1 MRLLVTGAGGL
12 VGSNLA
18 SAAAQK
24 SWSVLGT
31 WWGAPVSVPGVRTAP
46 LDVSDRRACTALA
59 EELEPDVVLH
69 AVAQSAL
76 GGLEREPH
84 LAELD
89 LLATGNTL
97 AAARTVGARYVLASS
112 DLVFSGLLPS
122 GECWREEDP
131 TEPPTAL
138 GRSLLACER
147 LVQRSG
153 GAGWLITRPAEPYGI
168 NLSIPTANP
177 GARARHIWERSGP
190 ALRWVARLRAGHAL
204 AAPPDI
210 RRTPTN
216 ARDYSQRVCDLLVR
230 ECEGTYNTAG
240 PMILGRLAHLRLLA
254 RAFACDMRLVREG
267 PPEPFLPAN
276 TALCDR
282 RANLALGRPA
292 VDPFTGYRLMRRQLE
307 GLLEPL
313 EGVGEPDP
321 PRPQEDSR
329 ESAPALPR
337 MGG

>member
-12 VGSNLA
+12 IGSNLA

-46 LDVSDRRACTALA
+46 LDVRDRRACTALA

-76 GGLEREPH
+76 GCLEREPH

-89 LLATGNTL
+89 LLATENTL
-97 AAARTVGARYVLASS
+97 AAARAVGARYVLVSS
-112 DLVFSGLLPS
+112 DLVFSGQRPS
-122 GECWREEDP
+122 GEVWGEEDP
-131 TEPPTAL
+131 TEPLTAL

-147 LVQRSG
+147 LVRRSG
-153 GAGWLITRPAEPYGI
+153 TGWLITRPADPYGI

-177 GARARHIWERSGP
+177 EGRARHIWERSGP
-190 ALRWVARLRAGHAL
+190 ALRWVARLRAGHTL
-204 AAPPDI
+204 AVPPGI
-210 RRTPTN
+210 RRSPTN

-230 ECEGTYNTAG
+230 ECEGIYNTAG
-240 PMILGRLAHLRLLA
+240 PTILGRLAHLRMLA
-254 RAFACDMRLVREG
+254 RVFACDMGLVREG
-267 PPEPFLPAN
+267 SPEPFLPAN
-276 TALCDR
+276 TALCHH

-292 VDPFTGYRLMRRQLE
+292 VDPFTGHRLMRRQLE
-307 GLLEPL
+307 GLLAPL
-313 EGVGEPDP
+313 EGVGEPDSP
-321 PRPQEDSR
+321 QPQEDRR
-329 ESAPALPR
+329 EPVAHRAH
-337 MGG
+337 

>member
-12 VGSNLA
+12 IGSNLA
-18 SAAAQK
+18 AAAAQRG
-24 SWSVLGT
+24 WSVLGT
-31 WWGAPVSVPGVRTAP
+31 WRSMPVSVPCARTAP
-46 LDVSDRRACTALA
+46 LDVGDRRACTALA

-76 GGLEREPH
+76 GRLEREPR

-97 AAARTVGARYVLASS
+97 AAARAVGARYVLVSS

-153 GAGWLITRPAEPYGI
+153 GAGWLITRPADPYGI

-177 GARARHIWERSGP
+177 EWRARHVWERSGP
-190 ALRWVARLRAGHAL
+190 SLRWVARLRAGHTL
-204 AAPPDI
+204 AVPPGI
-210 RRTPTN
+210 RRSPTN

-230 ECEGTYNTAG
+230 ECEGIYNTAG
-240 PMILGRLAHLRLLA
+240 PTILGRLAHLRLLA
-254 RAFACDMRLVREG
+254 RAFACDLELVREG
-267 PPEPFLPAN
+267 SPEPLLPAN

-282 RANLALGRPA
+282 KANLALGRPA
-292 VDPFTGYRLMRRQLE
+292 VDPFTGHRLMSRQLE
-307 GLLEPL
+307 ELLAPL
-313 EGVGEPDP
+313 EGVEEPDP
-321 PRPQEDSR
+321 SQPQEDRR

-337 MGG
+337 ALG